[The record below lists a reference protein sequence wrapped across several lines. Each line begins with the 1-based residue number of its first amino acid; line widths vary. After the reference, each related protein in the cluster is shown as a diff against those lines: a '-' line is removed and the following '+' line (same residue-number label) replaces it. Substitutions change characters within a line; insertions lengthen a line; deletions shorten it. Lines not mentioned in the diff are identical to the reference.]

1 MYCKCYFKRSW
12 EVRSHHNLAS
22 IKLLKGFTLP
32 ELMVTIVIISILAAI
47 ALPGLSG
54 FSSRKALYHQA
65 DEICALF
72 YRMRERAVE
81 EGHAWQVLFMPEDG
95 RWICFGDDNGNNRED
110 PGEEVIGPYHV
121 DKGIIFGCHLPAGP
135 NNTEIP
141 QDGISFV
148 ENKVSF
154 SPMGSCN
161 SGTIYLGWNNR
172 VLSLRTLPASGTIR
186 IYEYNGGWRVF
197 R

>member
-1 MYCKCYFKRSW
+1 MYCKCYFERSE
-12 EVRSHHNLAS
+12 EVRSHYNPFYLR
-22 IKLLKGFTLP
+22 LLKGFTLP

-47 ALPGLSG
+47 ALPGLTG

-72 YRMRERAVE
+72 YRIRERAIE
-81 EGHAWQVLFMPEDG
+81 EGHGWQILFMPVQG
-95 RWICFGDDNGNNRED
+95 SWLCFGDTNGNNRKD
-110 PGEEVIGPYHV
+110 PGEEIMGPYHA
-121 DKGIIFGCHLPAGP
+121 DTGIMFGCLLPSGP
-135 NNTEIP
+135 NNTVIP

-148 ENKVSF
+148 ENRVSF

-161 SGTIYLGWNNR
+161 SGTIYLRRNDR
-172 VLSLRTLPASGTIR
+172 VLSLRILPASGTVR
-186 IYEYNGGWRVF
+186 IYEYNGEWRVL